1 VPALTCPS
9 CDDYNA
15 CTVDS
20 CDTTT
25 GTCRHDPL
33 SCDDGNA
40 CTKDSC
46 DAFPE
51 PSGGCRHTYLSAG
64 TACNDGNARTANDAC
79 NGSGLCAGVMQAA
92 GSTCDDGNSCTT
104 SDTCDANGVCGGT
117 ALAPGPGRGHRH
129 GCT

>member
-1 VPALTCPS
+1 MKAESNGCWKWLSISLIVLPAILLGDSDRTWAAEGTVVPALTCPS

-46 DAFPE
+46 DAFPD
-51 PSGGCRHTYLSAG
+51 PSGGCRHPYLSAG
-64 TACNDGNARTANDAC
+64 TAC
-79 NGSGLCAGVMQAA
+79 
-92 GSTCDDGNSCTT
+92 
-104 SDTCDANGVCGGT
+104 
-117 ALAPGPGRGHRH
+117 
-129 GCT
+129 